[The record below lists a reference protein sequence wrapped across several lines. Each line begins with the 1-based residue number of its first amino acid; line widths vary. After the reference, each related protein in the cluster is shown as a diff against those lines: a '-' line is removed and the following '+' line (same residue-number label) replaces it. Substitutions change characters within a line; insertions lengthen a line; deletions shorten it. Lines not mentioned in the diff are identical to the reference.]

1 MKRLILR
8 GIAFGTLAILLAFAA
23 CPMVPHERLTD
34 HVMPTPSRVYARP
47 LVLAPGQRASRETVA
62 AHLSRAGYRELPG
75 TAAPAPGEYAFR
87 EDRIVVGRRPFQYP
101 DGRDA
106 GGVTTI
112 VFDAR
117 GRVAS
122 IAGPD
127 GLALDSA
134 FLEPEVVGSLFGDE
148 EEDRIRVPLSGIP
161 ELVQAA
167 VLAVEDQRFAYHPG
181 VDPVRIVGAAVANAR
196 EGKVVEGGS
205 TLTQQLV
212 KNVYLSPERTLS
224 RKLREVGLAV
234 WISLRYSKQEVL
246 EAYLNQIY
254 LGQDGGRAIHGVARA
269 ARFYFGKDVTQLDAS
284 EAALLA
290 GMIQAPSAL
299 SPFRN
304 EKRARERRDLVLRLL
319 LENGTLD
326 QAGFDAAVAAPL
338 GVRREARPP
347 RLAAHFL
354 DFVRVRLQERFAEEE
369 LERDGFAV
377 FTTLDGTFQRA
388 AEQAVK
394 LGLRDLEKGYPLL
407 RRRTSPLQAAVV
419 AIDPETGDVVAWVG
433 GRDYPSAPF
442 DRARLAR
449 RQPGS
454 VFKPLV
460 ALAAFT
466 AEDPGRYTLATILE
480 DAPLAIEV
488 EDEQWQPTN
497 HGGGFRGPVSI
508 RAALEDSLNVPFARL
523 GMEVGLVHVAETAR
537 RAGVTSPLRPI
548 PSLSLGAFEMT
559 PVEVASAYAVLASG
573 GVRHDLRTTLAVV
586 EPGGRARRGDPFGER
601 RAFRE
606 TDTYLVTAA
615 LEGAVDRGTGRTLR
629 QLGVRG
635 PIAGK
640 TGTTNDFRDA
650 WFVGYT
656 PDLVVA
662 VWVGFDDGAR
672 VGLTGARAA
681 LPIFARF
688 VKEALAPESLR
699 PFVVP
704 EGLVTA
710 SVHPSSGLLGS
721 ERCPGSDE
729 IFVRGTAPTAEACRG
744 RRMPNWLRTVLDAA
758 RGDRARR

>member
-8 GIAFGTLAILLAFAA
+8 GIVFGTLALALAFAA

-34 HVMPTPSRVYARP
+34 HVIPTPSRVYARP
-47 LVLAPGQRASRETVA
+47 LALAPGQRVA
-62 AHLSRAGYRELPG
+62 PDAVAGHLSRAGYRRVSDG
-75 TAAPAPGEYAFR
+75 AAVASGEYALATNR
-87 EDRIVVGRRPFQYP
+87 LTIGRRPFQYP
-101 DGRDA
+101 DGLDP
-106 GGVTTI
+106 GGRTV
-112 VFDAR
+112 VSFDAK
-117 GRVAS
+117 GRVESIEGSAGVAS
-122 IAGPD
+122 ESVFI
-127 GLALDSA
+127 
-134 FLEPEVVGSLFGDE
+134 EPEVVGSLFGDE

-161 ELVQAA
+161 ELMQAA
-167 VLAVEDQRFAYHPG
+167 VLTVEDQRFAYHPG
-181 VDPVRIVGAAVANAR
+181 IDPIRIMGAAVANAR

-212 KNVYLSPERTLS
+212 KNVYLSPERTWV
-224 RKLREVGLAV
+224 RKVREMGLAL
-234 WISLRYSKQEVL
+234 WISLRYSKKEVL
-246 EAYLNQIY
+246 EAYLTQIY

-269 ARFYFGKDVTQLDAS
+269 SRFYFGKDVTQLDAA

-304 EKRARERRDLVLRLL
+304 AERAKERRDLVLKLL
-319 LENGTLD
+319 LENGRID
-326 QAGFDAAVAAPL
+326 EAERAAATAAPL
-338 GVRREARPP
+338 GVRREERPP
-347 RLAAHFL
+347 RLAAHYL

-388 AEQAVK
+388 AERAVK
-394 LGLRDLEKGYPLL
+394 AGLRDLEKGYPLL
-407 RRRTSPLQAAVV
+407 RRKKSPLQAAVV
-419 AIDPETGDVVAWVG
+419 AMDPESGDVVAWVG
-433 GRDYPSAPF
+433 GRDYATAPF

-466 AEDPGRYTLATILE
+466 AEGPTSYTLATILE
-480 DAPLAIEV
+480 DAPLEIQV
-488 EDEQWQPTN
+488 EDDAWKPTN
-497 HGGGFRGPVSI
+497 HSGKYRGPVSL
-508 RAALEDSLNVPFARL
+508 RSSLEDSLNVPFARL

-573 GVRHDLRTTLAVV
+573 GVQHELRTTLAVV
-586 EPGGRARRGDPFGER
+586 EPGGRARRGDPFEER
-601 RAFRE
+601 RVFRE
-606 TDTYLVTAA
+606 ADTYLVTAA

-629 QLGVRG
+629 SLGVKG
-635 PIAGK
+635 PFAGK

-688 VKEALAPESLR
+688 VKEVLPPENLR

-704 EGLVTA
+704 EGLVMA
-710 SVHPSSGLLGS
+710 SIHGSSGLLGS

-729 IFVRGTAPTAEACRG
+729 VFVRGTVPTAEACRG
-744 RRMPNWLRTVLDAA
+744 LQMPNWLRSILGAA
-758 RGDRARR
+758 RRDPAGR